1 MSGYTRAVN
10 TPAHGSAGT
19 PAREKESKS
28 EREREREREREKE
41 RTRKCVCSAGA
52 FALVYRNARGQSNPP
67 TCVEDAT
74 CKRWIVYVAS
84 DR

>member
-1 MSGYTRAVN
+1 MDRLKRAR
-10 TPAHGSAGT
+10 A
-19 PAREKESKS
+19 
-28 EREREREREREKE
+28 REREREKESDRKRETE
-41 RTRKCVCSAGA
+41 RTRKCVCSAGT

-74 CKRWIVYVAS
+74 CKRGIVYVAS